1 MDLVAAEYSIRL
13 AAGEAV
19 GKSAFCERFPA
30 YRQSIAKLLQ
40 VQEYLDKCP
49 TFAAKDDPTRWPGPG
64 EEFLGYELVE
74 PLGRGG
80 LARVFLARELELG
93 GRLVVVKI
101 SPHGSREANTLGK
114 LSHPSI
120 VPIHSVQHDEG
131 GEWTVICMPLVG
143 VATGIDLLDWAFAAG
158 AERKGALV
166 ARVAAET
173 KPLEQAPPN
182 GSPAE
187 EFAWDLPYGEAIARL
202 GLQLAEALEA
212 AHGAGIM
219 HRDIK
224 PSNLLLAW
232 SGRSMLLDFNLST
245 DASASGQGI
254 GGTLAYMAPELI
266 ASVLND
272 RGEAARRFDRRCD
285 VYSLGAVLY
294 ELLTGQTPFDSQEL
308 MASGIDSMRKTIRE
322 REPARPSTQL
332 TRELVAADVRR
343 LTSISDFRFPISFF
357 TVRASSRRLLQPD
370 GSRSAAFDH
379 RPRGALRPSTRR
391 AASRPQAQQHFAG
404 CERERPRDRSSRHP
418 DRSHRRECSAG
429 APCRDKS

>member
-1 MDLVAAEYSIRL
+1 MIQSIETRDLEAIVRERIDRWREGGEPDAAVVLAEHPELRGAKSLVMDLVAAEYSIRL

-131 GEWTVICMPLVG
+131 GEWTVICMPLIG
-143 VATGIDLLDWAFAAG
+143 VATGIDLLDCAYAAG

-219 HRDIK
+219 HRGIK
-224 PSNLLLAW
+224 PSNILLAW

-266 ASVLND
+266 ASVLNE
-272 RGEAARRFDRRCD
+272 RGGAARRFDRRCD

-294 ELLTGQTPFDSQEL
+294 ELLTGRL
-308 MASGIDSMRKTIRE
+308 
-322 REPARPSTQL
+322 PAKP
-332 TRELVAADVRR
+332 EEADR
-343 LTSISDFRFPISFF
+343 LPLD
-357 TVRASSRRLLQPD
+357 AYQPWLECKD
-370 GSRSAAFDH
+370 
-379 RPRGALRPSTRR
+379 RGPEAV
-391 AASRPQAQQHFAG
+391 
-404 CERERPRDRSSRHP
+404 
-418 DRSHRRECSAG
+418 
-429 APCRDKS
+429 